1 MLLCMLH
8 ILIILLFAFIVAY
21 LLIFVKS
28 ILPYKEKVISAFVL
42 MTFSNLVPLTGLEPV
57 RILLRGILSPLCL
70 PIQPQRQ
77 HYYYTT
83 EYQPS
88 QAFFQKNSGRNIHHL
103 LSQSSCGTIL
113 FSKVPKYAI
122 LISRSNEQGVFEMK
136 STRKGTSH
144 INMLEGPLI
153 KSILLFALPIAAS
166 SIL

>member
-70 PIQPQRQ
+70 PIPPQRRADSKIYLPMIQ
-77 HYYYTT
+77 YFPR
-83 EYQPS
+83 EV
-88 QAFFQKNSGRNIHHL
+88 KRL
-103 LSQSSCGTIL
+103 L
-113 FSKVPKYAI
+113 
-122 LISRSNEQGVFEMK
+122 
-136 STRKGTSH
+136 
-144 INMLEGPLI
+144 
-153 KSILLFALPIAAS
+153 ILLHLSCIDKKMNLADNKKKDFYKEAL
-166 SIL
+166 L